1 MFDRDDMARG
11 DDQDQDGFNDRN
23 DDLHDKGTD
32 ENDNRSKDNGDD
44 LTGEPNDED
53 GDDYD
58 EDSDLDRDE
67 NGNDDAAD
75 RKDNG
80 NDLYGN
86 NYYDEGKTEWRRK
99 GGEKKRNKNE
109 GDKSNSVKDPMGS
122 QDPTKSGTYHSNS
135 SLGCVCVGTI
145 ICLLVNTL

>member
-11 DDQDQDGFNDRN
+11 DDQDQDGFNDKN

-32 ENDNRSKDNGDD
+32 ENYNRSKDNGDD
-44 LTGEPNDED
+44 LTGEQNDED

-58 EDSDLDRDE
+58 EASDFDR

-80 NDLYGN
+80 HELYGN
-86 NYYDEGKTEWRRK
+86 DYYDEGKTEWRRK
-99 GGEKKRNKNE
+99 GTQKKRNKSE
-109 GDKSNSVKDPMGS
+109 GGKSNSVKDPIGN
-122 QDPTKSGTYHSNS
+122 QDLTKSGTYHSNS
-135 SLGCVCVGTI
+135 NLDCVCVGPI
-145 ICLLVNTL
+145 ICLLVNAL